1 MTSRQS
7 SEPPEPDPDRTP
19 GLEPRG
25 SAPPGETPPDAA
37 SATGA
42 VSHKSTPSAQ
52 GTKWLWIAGIAV
64 IVLLVAAFF
73 GFLAAGMLL

>member
-1 MTSRQS
+1 V
-7 SEPPEPDPDRTP
+7 
-19 GLEPRG
+19 
-25 SAPPGETPPDAA
+25 PPGETPPDAA